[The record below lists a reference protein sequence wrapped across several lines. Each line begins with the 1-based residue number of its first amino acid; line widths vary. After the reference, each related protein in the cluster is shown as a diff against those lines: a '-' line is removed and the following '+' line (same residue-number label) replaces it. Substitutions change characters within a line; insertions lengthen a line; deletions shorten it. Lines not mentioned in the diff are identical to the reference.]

1 MSSKY
6 WLLVPGGMVLGLILA
21 YANNSPT
28 LVSSGEGSKKDNV
41 TAPLMVMQ
49 QQSVKPEVKATNN
62 KPALPANTQLLASQ
76 LSPIERIRQISDK
89 NGLQQAL
96 VNEHDKFKRYPP
108 QNHPIEEAKKDPISQ
123 RYAVDER
130 STQNEDKTFGITIW
144 SDEKFYLENGTV
156 TVFAFLQDANG
167 QKMDG
172 AFSAQLLNTQHQK
185 IMDINL
191 QDEDND
197 QIYQASIEL
206 TSVKEINGQ
215 TGIYKILVEN
225 SQHQIKDA
233 LTFTLSKPDI
243 SLTGNYH
250 DNITGDGN
258 LLIEA
263 EVEVTSQNR
272 FYVQASLY
280 SVTNVPIGIT
290 EFAGNL
296 APGKHWVPLTYAGL
310 MIQDAQETGPY
321 VLEQVSVAKV
331 TMPMQRAPLFKP
343 DYQTESYGLD
353 EFSNSPY
360 EP

>member
-6 WLLVPGGMVLGLILA
+6 WLLVPGALVLGLVLA
-21 YANNSPT
+21 FSNNSPT
-28 LVSSGEGSKKDNV
+28 LVSSSDEVNEDD
-41 TAPLMVMQ
+41 AQQPLVFSQ
-49 QQSVKPEVKATNN
+49 PQNEKPEVKVKNKIPAKLTSSPTLTN
-62 KPALPANTQLLASQ
+62 Q

-96 VNEHDKFKRYPP
+96 VSEHDKFKRYPP
-108 QNHPIEEAKKDPISQ
+108 QNNRIEQAQQDPISQ

-144 SDEKFYLENGTV
+144 SDEKFYLANGTV
-156 TVFAFLQDANG
+156 KVFAFLQDANG

-172 AFSAQLLNTQHQK
+172 AFSAQLLNTNHQK
-185 IMDINL
+185 IMDLNL

-197 QIYQASIEL
+197 QVYQASIEL
-206 TSVKEINGQ
+206 TSVKEMNGQ
-215 TGIYKILVEN
+215 TGIYKIVVEN
-225 SQHQIKDA
+225 SQHKIKDA

-280 SVTNVPIGIT
+280 SATNVPIGIT
-290 EFAGNL
+290 EFAGDL
-296 APGKHWVPLTYAGL
+296 TPGKHWVPLTYAGL

-331 TMPMQRAPLFKP
+331 TMPMQRAPLLKP

-353 EFSNSPY
+353 EFSDSPY

>member
-6 WLLVPGGMVLGLILA
+6 WLLVPAGLLLGLVLA

-28 LVSSGEGSKKDNV
+28 LVISSDGANEKNV
-41 TAPLMVMQ
+41 RESLMVSQ
-49 QQSVKPEVKATNN
+49 QHSVKPEVKANN
-62 KPALPANTQLLASQ
+62 IKPAPHAKSPLLASQ

-108 QNHPIEEAKKDPISQ
+108 QNNRIEEAKKDPISQ

-144 SDEKFYLENGTV
+144 SDEKFYLANGTV
-156 TVFAFLQDANG
+156 KVFAFLQDANG

-197 QIYQASIEL
+197 QVYQASIEL
-206 TSVKEINGQ
+206 SSVKAMNGQ
-215 TGIYKILVEN
+215 TGIYKVVIEN
-225 SQHQIKDA
+225 SQHRIKEA

-280 SVTNVPIGIT
+280 SATNVPIGIT
-290 EFAGNL
+290 EFAGDL
-296 APGKHWVPLTYAGL
+296 TPGKHWVPLTYAGL

-331 TMPMQRAPLFKP
+331 TMPMQRAPLLKP

>member
-6 WLLVPGGMVLGLILA
+6 WLLVPGALVLGLVLA
-21 YANNSPT
+21 FSNKAPT
-28 LVSSGEGSKKDNV
+28 LVGANVGDNEKSVKDV
-41 TAPLMVMQ
+41 LMVSRQ
-49 QQSVKPEVKATNN
+49 PSVKPEVQAKNI
-62 KPALPANTQLLASQ
+62 KPAPHATTPLLASQ

-96 VNEHDKFKRYPP
+96 VNEHDNFKRYPP
-108 QNHPIEEAKKDPISQ
+108 QNNRIEQAQQDPISQ

-130 STQNEDKTFGITIW
+130 STQNEDNTFGITIW
-144 SDEKFYLENGTV
+144 SDEKFYLANSTV

-172 AFSAQLLNTQHQK
+172 AFSAQLLDTQHQK
-185 IMDINL
+185 IMDLNL
-191 QDEDND
+191 QDENND
-197 QIYQASIEL
+197 QIYQANIDL
-206 TSVKEINGQ
+206 ASVKEMKGQ
-215 TGIYKILVEN
+215 TGIYKVVIAN
-225 SQHQIKDA
+225 SQHQITDA

-250 DNITGDGN
+250 DNITGDGS

-280 SVTNVPIGIT
+280 SATNVPIGIT
-290 EFAGNL
+290 EFAGDL
-296 APGKHWVPLTYAGL
+296 TPGKHWVPLTYAGL
-310 MIQDAQETGPY
+310 MIQDAQESGPY

-343 DYQTESYGLD
+343 DYQTESYALD
-353 EFSNSPY
+353 EFSDSPY